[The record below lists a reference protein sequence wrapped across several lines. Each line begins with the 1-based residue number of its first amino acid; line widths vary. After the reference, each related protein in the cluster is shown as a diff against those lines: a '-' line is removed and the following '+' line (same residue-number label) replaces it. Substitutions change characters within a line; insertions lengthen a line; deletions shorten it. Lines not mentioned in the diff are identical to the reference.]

1 MNTIRMQSAST
12 VSSRTPPRMGVVRP
26 FINSIMRV
34 PQDPGKN
41 PQQNHLFAA
50 LPDTEFKR
58 LLPHLE
64 LVQMK
69 AGEILQEP
77 GDGASYVYF
86 PTTAVVSLVHILEDG
101 ATAETAVIGNE
112 GMVGISLLLGGSMA
126 SHAVV
131 NNPGCGYRIKAQ
143 LLKHEFD
150 RAEQLFHVLLR
161 YFQSLMT
168 HTEQTAVCNRHHSVE
183 QQFCRFLLTT
193 LDRLACNSIN
203 MTHELI
209 ASILGVRREGISAA
223 AGKLQRAGMIKY
235 RRGVIKV
242 LARTK
247 LEHTACECYAVLKSE
262 LEDLLDDTSS
272 GQSVAPL
279 RPLSLSHSH

>member
-1 MNTIRMQSAST
+1 MDNIWTHSAST
-12 VSSRTPPRMGVVRP
+12 VSSSTPPRLGVIKPFHNRSVR
-26 FINSIMRV
+26 NGR
-34 PQDPGKN
+34 DPM
-41 PQQNHLFAA
+41 QNHLLAA
-50 LPDTEFKR
+50 LPETEFAR
-58 LLPHLE
+58 LLPNLE
-64 LVQMK
+64 LAQMK

-101 ATAETAVIGNE
+101 STAETAVIGNE
-112 GMVGISLLLGGSMA
+112 GMLGISLLLGGAMA

-131 NNPGCGYRIKAQ
+131 HNAGFGFRIKAAQ
-143 LLKHEFD
+143 LKREFEHAD
-150 RAEQLFHVLLR
+150 QLFHVLLR

-203 MTHELI
+203 MTHEVI

-223 AGKLQRAGMIKY
+223 AGRLQNAGVIKY
-235 RRGVIKV
+235 RRGSITV
-242 LARTK
+242 LVRDK
-247 LEHTACECYAVLKSE
+247 LEHAACECYGVFKSE
-262 LEDLLDDTSS
+262 LEDLLDDMS
-272 GQSVAPL
+272 GGKAVTTP
-279 RPLSLSHSH
+279 RLSHAH